1 MDGFGIALGGGGP
14 VGVAWE
20 VGVLAGLGEAASF
33 QPNQARVIVGTSAG
47 AIVGVLVRQGRA
59 PEDLVAWLDGP
70 GLAGPLPEPDM
81 QALGAF
87 FELMAAEDMP
97 TEEVLRKVAELALSA
112 RTQPVEPF
120 IATIGQGLG
129 AGDWPPG
136 DLRITAIDCDSCQL
150 RVWTAADGVGLE
162 RALTSSIAVP
172 TIIGPVPINGHRYM
186 DGGIRSPS
194 SVDVLAGTGVR
205 QAIFIGP
212 IAGSAATPRL
222 DALLD
227 RERAVLAAEG
237 IPLLAIVP
245 GDGFRPLAA
254 ELMNPARQK
263 DALAVGLA
271 DGRAAAADLRAFLQ
285 AP

>member
-1 MDGFGIALGGGGP
+1 MEGFGIALGGGGP

-20 VGVLAGLGEAASF
+20 VGVLAGLGEAAAF
-33 QPNQARVIVGTSAG
+33 QANRARVIVGTSAG

-87 FELMAAEDMP
+87 LELMAAEEMP
-97 TEEVLRKVAELALSA
+97 ADEVLRKVAELALSA

-120 IATIGQGLG
+120 IAAIGQGLG
-129 AGDWPPG
+129 ADDWPPG
-136 DLRITAIDCDSCQL
+136 DLRITAIDCDSRQL

-172 TIIGPVPINGHRYM
+172 TIIGPVPIDGHRYM

-205 QAIFIGP
+205 RAIFIGP

-227 RERAVLAAEG
+227 SERAILAAEG
-237 IPLLAIVP
+237 IPLFAIVP
-245 GDGFRPLAA
+245 GENFRPLAA
-254 ELMNPARQK
+254 DLMNPARRRE
-263 DALAVGLA
+263 ALEVGLA